1 MKEYDVKITRRALAD
16 MDMIYDY
23 IARSLQAPDTAAKQY
38 DRIADGI
45 MSLNIFPERCKLF
58 ESQPER
64 DMGLRQL
71 LVDNYSVIYVVEDD
85 AVTVLRVLYSASDI
99 SARLR
104 ENKYC

>member
-1 MKEYDVKITRRALAD
+1 MKEYSVKITRRALAD

-23 IARSLQAPDTAAKQY
+23 IAQSLQVPDTAAKQY
-38 DRIADGI
+38 DRIADSI

-58 ESQPER
+58 DSQPER

-85 AVTVLRVLYSASDI
+85 VVTVLRVLYSASDI
-99 SARLR
+99 CARLTDD
-104 ENKYC
+104 

>member
-1 MKEYDVKITRRALAD
+1 MKEYRVKITRRALAD
-16 MDMIYDY
+16 MGMIYDY
-23 IARSLQAPDTAAKQY
+23 IAHSLQAPDTAAKQY

-58 ESQPER
+58 DSQPEH

-85 AVTVLRVLYSASDI
+85 TVTALRVLYSASDI
-99 SARLR
+99 SAQLKD
-104 ENKYC
+104 N

>member
-1 MKEYDVKITRRALAD
+1 

-23 IARSLQAPDTAAKQY
+23 IAHSLQAPDTAAKQY

-45 MSLNIFPERCKLF
+45 MSLNIFPQRCKLF
-58 ESQPER
+58 DSQPEH

-85 AVTVLRVLYSASDI
+85 TVTALRVFYSASDI
-99 SARLR
+99 SSRLK
-104 ENKYC
+104 EV

>member
-1 MKEYDVKITRRALAD
+1 MKEYSVKITRRALAD

-23 IARSLQAPDTAAKQY
+23 IAQILQAPDTAAKQY

-58 ESQPER
+58 DSQPEH

-85 AVTVLRVLYSASDI
+85 TVTALRVLYSASDI
-99 SARLR
+99 CARL
-104 ENKYC
+104 KDD

>member
-1 MKEYDVKITRRALAD
+1 MKEYDVKITHRALAD
-16 MDMIYDY
+16 IDMIYDY
-23 IARSLQAPDTAAKQY
+23 IAQSLQAPDTAAKQY
-38 DRIADGI
+38 NRIADGI

-58 ESQPER
+58 DSQPER

-99 SARLR
+99 CARLK
-104 ENKYC
+104 ET

>member
-1 MKEYDVKITRRALAD
+1 MNEYEIRITHRALAD

-23 IARSLQAPDTAAKQY
+23 IAHNLQAPDTAAKQY

-58 ESQPER
+58 DSQPER

-71 LVDNYSVIYVVEDD
+71 LVDNYSVIYVVKDD
-85 AVTVLRVLYSASDI
+85 TVTALRVLYSASDI
-99 SARLR
+99 SARLK
-104 ENKYC
+104 EI